1 MKKLRMKGRSVDEA
15 VKMALEVLGAKEE
28 EAAVSVLSE
37 GRAGVLGM
45 IGGEEAE
52 VEVTVRGSLEEDAKQ
67 LLQDLLD
74 RMMFVAVVDSRLDDD
89 HVVLDIKGDDMGRII
104 GKEGATL
111 KAMETLINA
120 MLGRMRGERVRVNI
134 DAAGYRDKR
143 HKALERLAKEAAD
156 EVAKSGGEKVLPPMN
171 AADRRIIHLCLKDVP
186 GVTTFSKGEGRDRR
200 LVIAPQG

>member
-1 MKKLRMKGRSVDEA
+1 MKKLRMKGKSVDDA
-15 VKMALEVLGAKEE
+15 VKMALEVLGAKKED
-28 EAAVSVLSE
+28 AVVSVISE
-37 GRAGVLGM
+37 GKTGMLGM

-74 RMMFVAVVDSRLDDD
+74 RMMFVAVVDSRLEDDR
-89 HVVLDIKGDDMGRII
+89 VVLDIKGDDMGRII

-120 MLGRMRGERVRVNI
+120 MLGRMLGERVRVNI

-143 HKALERLAKEAAD
+143 RKALERLAKDAAD
-156 EVAKSGGEKVLPPMN
+156 EVSKSGGEKVLPPMN
-171 AADRRIIHLCLKDVP
+171 AADRRIIHLCLKDIP
-186 GVTTFSKGEGRDRR
+186 GVTTFSKGEGRERR